1 VTLLLMAM
9 LKTLT
14 KSLVPLL
21 VQMLK
26 LLLTL
31 LRITDT
37 LPIASK
43 PEEIPLVPITLM
55 DGSVW

>member
-21 VQMLK
+21 VQMLV

-43 PEEIPLVPITLM
+43 PKEMPLVPMHLM